1 MGTRKSLLAGVE
13 GGGTKFQCGL
23 TDLELNAIATTTI
36 TTRTPEETL
45 EDVATFFRET
55 APAGSIAAVGVASF
69 GPVDVNV
76 YSPTYGSIL
85 ATPKPGW
92 SDVPILRQ
100 LTDRLDVSHAGI
112 ETDVT
117 AAALAEH
124 ERGAAKGLHSSA
136 YVTIGTGIGAGFVQE
151 GAPLRTLLHPEFGHI
166 RVPHDRARDAFGG
179 CCPFHGDCL
188 EGLASGVA
196 LERRWNRPP
205 SELAADHQA
214 WTLEAE
220 YVASGLVNLVYTLC
234 PHRVVVG
241 GGIGLRLDWAD
252 LLPRVRRLLGD
263 YLALPEMTDHISDYI
278 VQPALG
284 DRAGLIGALLIARRA
299 LRAHPAKPP
308 A

>member
-1 MGTRKSLLAGVE
+1 MGTQKSLLAGVE

-23 TDLELNAIATTTI
+23 ADLELNVTATTTI

-45 EDVATFFRET
+45 EDVAAFFRAK
-55 APAGSIAAVGVASF
+55 APARSIAALGVASF

-100 LTDRLDVSHAGI
+100 LTDRLEVSHAGI

-136 YVTIGTGIGAGFVQE
+136 YVTIGTGIGAGFIQQ
-151 GAPLRTLLHPEFGHI
+151 GTPLRTLLHPEFGHI
-166 RVPHDRARDAFGG
+166 RVPHDRTRDPFDGS
-179 CCPFHGDCL
+179 CPFHGDCL

-196 LERRWNRPP
+196 MERRWNRRP
-205 SELAADHQA
+205 SDLAADHPA

-220 YVASGLVNLVYTLC
+220 YVASGLLNLVYTLC
-234 PHRVVVG
+234 PQRVVIG
-241 GGIGLRLDWAD
+241 GGIGLRLDWTD
-252 LLPRVRRLLGD
+252 LLSRVRGLLGD
-263 YLALPEMTDHISDYI
+263 YLTLPEMTDHISDYI
-278 VQPALG
+278 VRPALG
-284 DRAGLIGALLIARRA
+284 DSAGLIGALLIARRA
-299 LRAHPAKPP
+299 LRADPAETRG
-308 A
+308 